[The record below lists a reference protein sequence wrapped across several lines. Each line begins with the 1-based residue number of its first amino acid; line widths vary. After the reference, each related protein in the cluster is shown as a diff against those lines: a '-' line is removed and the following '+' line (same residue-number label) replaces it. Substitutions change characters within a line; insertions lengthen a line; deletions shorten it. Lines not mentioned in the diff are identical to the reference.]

1 MSVTAVG
8 LETQVNTNTAGDQT
22 APQVIALS
30 DGRYDIVWKTA
41 TGWSL
46 QLYAADG
53 TAVGGEVAFAVD
65 YLPGSNG
72 QTAIAP
78 QSYQFVALPGD
89 KIAVSYAVPYVVGSS
104 PAKTD
109 LYVGVVNA
117 DGTVSVPTVR
127 NDGYSLWLANAS
139 DYPMAAN
146 AAGDIVA
153 FHYYAYRIGQNGTV
167 NSTRVGPDLSLFALS
182 NTNRALSEYGVSA
195 VGDSFVLHWYMEDVG
210 YLFSMLG
217 PTGQA
222 DEIVISNITER
233 GSALTALA
241 DGSVAFAT
249 IVGTGPSASVLV
261 RLWDNGKVVAETS
274 LGAGQGALG
283 DPHIVEL
290 ADHRIL
296 VSWTS
301 ATDTATGRST
311 VMGQIYDGS
320 AGPVGEAFTIAND
333 AQGGVGISSAVLE
346 DGRLIATWQ
355 TVDRDGS
362 GEGVAATVV
371 LPVEAEF
378 RNFAGSDAPD
388 VWRGGVLGDQIGG
401 GEGMDVLSGAG
412 GNDTLSGGNGNDI
425 LDGGR
430 GNDSIVGGAGSDTA
444 TFAHD
449 RASYQIS
456 LTNGVFTIAD
466 LSTSAYS
473 DGIDKVSGVETF
485 VFNGLAISATMLMN
499 NLVAVDDAAATE
511 ASVYGVVS
519 GSLTENDIELTAG
532 ASLTLLDVKLGD
544 ENSTA
549 PYQSL
554 EPSSVVLDGNYGSL
568 TQFKDG
574 TWVYI
579 PDDHGDIV
587 TALKVGETVHDV
599 FTYRV
604 TDTTGAID
612 VGVLDI
618 TVAGVNDAP
627 DIAVESA
634 VTIKEN
640 TKFVTTVHGTDPDS
654 PHITYAIAGGADS
667 GLFTIDSE
675 TGALSFRNAPDYE
688 APEDA
693 NSDNVYEVSV
703 SASDSSLA
711 SSRNLW
717 VTVKNV
723 ADDPSG
729 PAIPEHSPV
738 NAIDW
743 VDYTAPKTI
752 NVFFAE
758 GGVGLK
764 DFNGGYSGGGFV
776 AVGWS
781 TEEKVAAAQVLAQ
794 YEAATGLHF
803 NIVSAIDQA
812 DFVLAK
818 NPGTPGTAVDS
829 ADAFWDVGSTQ
840 LYYGSGYYVVRGVG
854 VFNADG
860 NHNGIVGDSGDFW
873 NAASLQ
879 PGGYAYAI
887 LAHEIGHGL
896 GLAHPHDNGGGS
908 EIMDG
913 VTAPN
918 VTGDYDLNQGIYTTM
933 TYNDGW
939 PFEPGV
945 NTQWQPGASTFAY
958 GWQAGPMALD
968 IAALQRKYGSNP
980 DHNGGDTVYVLP
992 NSNASGTAFTAIWDT
1007 GGTDTIRYNGARD
1020 VTISLIAATLDY
1032 SWTGGGDPS
1041 YANGVR
1047 GGFTI
1052 AAGVVIENAI
1062 GGSGDDW
1069 LVGNSAHNILDGG
1082 AGSDLADYQSES
1094 GALSITLNGASDATV
1109 YVDSVAEDI
1118 LRNIE
1123 ELAGGAAGDI
1133 FTGDAANNWFIGGGG
1148 KDTLDGGAGS
1158 DWASYREKTGA
1169 VVVALDGANW
1179 VDVSVG
1185 GVVEDRIRNI
1195 ENIKGGWGNDRLT
1208 GDAQANILWGM
1219 DGNDTLKGGAG
1230 NDSLDG
1236 GGGVDTGD
1244 FADAVTKIVVTLNN
1258 GAGTATIGTQ
1268 QVTLAGIEDLWGGSA
1283 GDALTGDGGA
1293 NTLFGNGGN
1302 DTLNG
1307 GAGNDTLKGG
1317 AGNDSLVGGT
1327 GIDIA
1332 DFSDKTA
1339 KVTLTLKS
1347 GAGSATIG
1355 TEKDALTGIEWLAG
1369 GSAGDALTGDTGAN
1383 KIWGNGGADT
1393 LVGGSG
1399 NDTLYGG
1406 AGSDRLDGG
1415 AGADRFVFDVAL
1427 SAAGNVD
1434 SIVKFEHG
1442 SDRMMLDA
1450 TLFAGVGASL
1460 VASELYIASGA
1471 VAAHDADDRIVYD
1484 KKTGWLYYDDDGLG
1498 GDAAVHFATLL
1509 NKPTTLTYVDFQI
1522 A

>member
-8 LETQVNTNTAGDQT
+8 PETQVNTNTAGDQT

-53 TAVGGEVAFAVD
+53 TAVGGEVAFAGVMPQAFAGLSDGRLAYVD
-65 YLPGSNG
+65 YRYIFNCF
-72 QTAIAP
+72 
-78 QSYQFVALPGD
+78 YC
-89 KIAVSYAVPYVVGSS
+89 
-104 PAKTD
+104 
-109 LYVGVVNA
+109 
-117 DGTVSVPTVR
+117 
-127 NDGYSLWLANAS
+127 
-139 DYPMAAN
+139 
-146 AAGDIVA
+146 
-153 FHYYAYRIGQNGTV
+153 
-167 NSTRVGPDLSLFALS
+167 
-182 NTNRALSEYGVSA
+182 
-195 VGDSFVLHWYMEDVG
+195 VL
-210 YLFSMLG
+210 
-217 PTGQA
+217 
-222 DEIVISNITER
+222 N
-233 GSALTALA
+233 A
-241 DGSVAFAT
+241 DGSVSLPRVAT
-249 IVGTGPSASVLV
+249 WAPTFSSDSPISVSLTANDHGGAVLV
-261 RLWDNGKVVAETS
+261 FSNERSVQGCTLDPNTGKNAIPIQLMVSTAEGPVTDAHVSVTEEGDFLVTWTRIGKGLEGTFFHNGVLVGDFNRPITPPVSLVGEDHAVTYAEIVDNNGSPDVHIAIYADGGIAAQALIGVGGANPADLNLFELSDHRSLVTWTTSVGADAGSTCVMGAVVTPHGEVGSAFVIATDAAATPSLSFSNLDGTQFALSWQSTS
-274 LGAGQGALG
+274 IDGVGQGIAVRTFDAG
-283 DPHIVEL
+283 AFDP
-290 ADHRIL
+290 
-296 VSWTS
+296 T
-301 ATDTATGRST
+301 
-311 VMGQIYDGS
+311 
-320 AGPVGEAFTIAND
+320 
-333 AQGGVGISSAVLE
+333 
-346 DGRLIATWQ
+346 
-355 TVDRDGS
+355 
-362 GEGVAATVV
+362 
-371 LPVEAEF
+371 
-378 RNFAGSDAPD
+378 
-388 VWRGGVLGDQIGG
+388 
-401 GEGMDVLSGAG
+401 
-412 GNDTLSGGNGNDI
+412 TLSGGNGPENWVGGALSDIAKGNGGADSLAGNAGDDTLQGGSGNDSLRGGAGNDK
-425 LDGGR
+425 LDGGA
-430 GNDSIVGGAGSDTA
+430 DQDTA
-444 TFAHD
+444 YFSHGRT
-449 RASYQIS
+449 SYVVTQAGD
-456 LTNGVFTIAD
+456 TFTIMD
-466 LSTSAYS
+466 KSTTGG
-473 DGIDKVSGVETF
+473 DGIDKVTGVETF
-485 VFNGLAISATMLMN
+485 VFDGVSLSAANLLNVAPVAVNDSNAADAVVEPGAAVTGDTLASGNALSNDTDANVFDTLTVIGVRAGTESDPSPFANIAFAAQGQFGSLRIDAAGHWTYELNDALSATN
-499 NLVAVDDAAATE
+499 
-511 ASVYGVVS
+511 
-519 GSLTENDIELTAG
+519 SLTVGQTA
-532 ASLTLLDVKLGD
+532 
-544 ENSTA
+544 
-549 PYQSL
+549 
-554 EPSSVVLDGNYGSL
+554 
-568 TQFKDG
+568 
-574 TWVYI
+574 
-579 PDDHGDIV
+579 
-587 TALKVGETVHDV
+587 HDV
-599 FTYRV
+599 FTYQV
-604 TDTTGAID
+604 TDIEGKTDTAVID
-612 VGVLDI
+612 VQVSGS
-618 TVAGVNDAP
+618 NDAP
-627 DIAVESA
+627 VFPGFMWQWVDATVAEGSTFVRVEYAEDPEGSA
-634 VTIKEN
+634 VTYSIAEGVDGN
-640 TKFVTTVHGTDPDS
+640 LFIINPTTGELSLRRPADYEHPHYEYGASGYAVIVKATDASGLSTTQVVSVKLTDVPDT
-654 PHITYAIAGGADS
+654 PVIAG
-667 GLFTIDSE
+667 
-675 TGALSFRNAPDYE
+675 
-688 APEDA
+688 APEI
-693 NSDNVYEVSV
+693 
-703 SASDSSLA
+703 
-711 SSRNLW
+711 
-717 VTVKNV
+717 
-723 ADDPSG
+723 PS
-729 PAIPEHSPV
+729 HSPV
-738 NAIDW
+738 NAITW
-743 VDYTAPKTI
+743 NYVAPTTI

-758 GGVGLK
+758 AGVSVTDYYQGK
-764 DFNGGYSGGGFV
+764 SNGTFA
-776 AVGWS
+776 AVGWTS
-781 TEEKVAAAQVLAQ
+781 SEKEAAASIFAQ
-794 YEAATGLHF
+794 YQAVAGVHF
-803 NIVSAIDQA
+803 NVVTSIDQA
-812 DFVLAK
+812 DFVMAK
-818 NPGTPGTAVDS
+818 NPGNAGTAVD
-829 ADAFWDVGSTQ
+829 AVDAYWDIGANRIE
-840 LYYGSGYYVVRGVG
+840 YGNKSLVVEGIG
-854 VFNADG
+854 VFNLDSNRDG
-860 NHNGIVGDSGDFW
+860 KAGGAGDYWS
-873 NAASLQ
+873 AASLQ

-992 NSNASGTAFTAIWDT
+992 DSNASGTAFTAIWDT

-1062 GGSGDDW
+1062 GGSGNDW
-1069 LVGNSAHNILDGG
+1069 LVGNSAHNIFDGG

-1094 GALSITLNGASDATV
+1094 GALTITLNGASDATV
-1109 YVDSVAEDI
+1109 YVDGVAEDI
-1118 LRNIE
+1118 LRSIE
-1123 ELAGGAAGDI
+1123 ELAGGSAGDV
-1133 FTGDAANNWFIGGGG
+1133 FTGDATDNWFVGGGG
-1148 KDTLDGGAGS
+1148 KDILDGGAGN
-1158 DWASYREKTGA
+1158 DWVSYREKA
-1169 VVVALDGANW
+1169 ESVVVALNRSAW
-1179 VDVSVG
+1179 SDVTVG
-1185 GVVEDRIRNI
+1185 GVVEDQLRNV
-1195 ENIKGGWGNDRLT
+1195 ENVKGGWGNDGLT
-1208 GDAQANILWGM
+1208 GDGWANILWGV
-1219 DGNDTLKGGAG
+1219 DGNDTLWGMDGDDLLKGGAG

-1236 GGGVDTGD
+1236 GAGNDTADFSDAAVKVVVVLAGGSATS
-1244 FADAVTKIVVTLNN
+1244 
-1258 GAGTATIGTQ
+1258 TIGSEHDM
-1268 QVTLAGIEDLWGGSA
+1268 LAGIENLSGGSA

-1293 NTLFGNGGN
+1293 NTLFGNGSN

-1415 AGADRFVFDVAL
+1415 AGADRFVFDIAL